1 MKNRHF
7 TGEREAADEN
17 GQRHEAERSFHF
29 FVSFYH
35 KVGVE
40 AFFFVRFKHQLLIVV
55 QVNSN

>member
-1 MKNRHF
+1 MKTRHF

-40 AFFFVRFKHQLLIVV
+40 AFFRRFKHQLLIVV